1 LSINRGDDIRPNGA
15 AARTSAGSVEPG
27 MLLWLIEHG
36 GLSPADVREGLSQ
49 RSGLLGLSGGRTGD
63 SRDLVAAVEGDAD
76 AALALAV
83 VAHRG
88 RRELAAAATSLPT
101 LDALVF
107 TGEIG
112 WGQPE
117 VRRQLT
123 DGLAILG
130 TDHRVLVVEPHA
142 EREIAR
148 LTAAT
153 LHSP

>member
-1 LSINRGDDIRPNGA
+1 VA
-15 AARTSAGSVEPG
+15 HRTRRAQPGPTCAKASPSAPGS
-27 MLLWLIEHG
+27 
-36 GLSPADVREGLSQ
+36 SACPADA
-49 RSGLLGLSGGRTGD
+49 
-63 SRDLVAAVEGDAD
+63 RDLVAAVEGDAD

-83 VAHRG
+83 FAHRA
-88 RRELAAAATSLPT
+88 RRELAAATSLPT

-112 WGQPE
+112 WGRPE

>member
-1 LSINRGDDIRPNGA
+1 
-15 AARTSAGSVEPG
+15 
-27 MLLWLIEHG
+27 
-36 GLSPADVREGLSQ
+36 VREGLSQ

-83 VAHRG
+83 FAHRA
-88 RRELAAAATSLPT
+88 RRELAAATSLPT